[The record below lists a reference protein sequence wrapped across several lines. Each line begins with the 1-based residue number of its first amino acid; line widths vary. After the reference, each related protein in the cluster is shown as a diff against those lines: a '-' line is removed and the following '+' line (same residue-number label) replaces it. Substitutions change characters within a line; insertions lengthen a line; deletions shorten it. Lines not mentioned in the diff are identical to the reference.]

1 MSTIGSLAVGG
12 WGPDGGGESQ
22 LVQTMLWVCL
32 VWGGGP
38 GESGS
43 DQGFSCRIGLN
54 GGNCPAL
61 VGVETCNTLRGAFL
75 GSLKSS
81 GVLVLASGRR
91 MREVWTGPER

>member
-1 MSTIGSLAVGG
+1 MGPGWWWREPVSSDNVMGVSGLGG
-12 WGPDGGGESQ
+12 WR
-22 LVQTMLWVCL
+22 
-32 VWGGGP
+32 